1 MGPRFRGDDGDGLLR
16 RITPRNDETR
26 LRILAARGA
35 RGVRQAVALKK
46 FEGVGNAGCRC
57 TRSLVCEENKHT
69 S

>member
-1 MGPRFRGDDGDGLLR
+1 MWCASVCRHC
-16 RITPRNDETR
+16 ETHFH
-26 LRILAARGA
+26 ILAAWFA